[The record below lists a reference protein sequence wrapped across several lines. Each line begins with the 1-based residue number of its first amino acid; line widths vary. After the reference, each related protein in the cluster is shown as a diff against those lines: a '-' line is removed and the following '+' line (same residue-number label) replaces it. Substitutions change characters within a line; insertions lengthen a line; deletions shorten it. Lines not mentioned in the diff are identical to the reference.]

1 MPAVAGLSI
10 RSGQL
15 PLMHPASRVRE
26 DDTVFVI
33 LPVELLRCE
42 LVDQANASSNS
53 FSEAFTLVTFGK
65 LLNSHNGRLYIV
77 CSTVLLVRA
86 NQDRL
91 LFPAFTNTAMATRP
105 LALHRSISEQ
115 AVRLLSA
122 LSAPR

>member
-15 PLMHPASRVRE
+15 PLIHPALRVRE

-42 LVDQANASSNS
+42 LVDQAASALIPFPKPSPLS
-53 FSEAFTLVTFGK
+53 PLETVE
-65 LLNSHNGRLYIV
+65 SHNGRLYIV

-91 LFPAFTNTAMATRP
+91 LFTA
-105 LALHRSISEQ
+105 
-115 AVRLLSA
+115 VY
-122 LSAPR
+122 

>member
-65 LLNSHNGRLYIV
+65 LLNSHNGRLYTMAAYILCAV
-77 CSTVLLVRA
+77 PVLPVRA

-91 LFPAFTNTAMATRP
+91 LFTA
-105 LALHRSISEQ
+105 
-115 AVRLLSA
+115 VY
-122 LSAPR
+122 